1 MNGPWDREPP
11 TPPPARPP
19 SRLGLWLGLIAALGA
34 IVLALARAFPEAVTT
49 PQDWTQVAYSAG
61 LVVLVSAGLM
71 RSGRVLRPEHLRYA
85 ALWAGIIA
93 VLALGFAYR
102 DELEGVP
109 RHLQLAF
116 DTGEGVATADHEL
129 VIPQDEDGG
138 FMVVGRVNGQRVRFM
153 VDTGA
158 TDTVLSP
165 ADARRIGVDV
175 ASLRF
180 IREAETA
187 NGLGYGAPLV
197 ADSMQV
203 GPIGLSRFE
212 MVVNQAP
219 MSHSLLG
226 MSFLGRLD
234 SFQVQGRKLILR
246 WREADQRQP

>member
-11 TPPPARPP
+11 PPPPARPP

-93 VLALGFAYR
+93 VLALGFASR
-102 DELEGVP
+102 DELEGEP
-109 RHLQLAF
+109 RQLQLDY

-138 FMVVGRVNGQRVRFM
+138 FMVVGRVNGQRVRRAALLPNDM
-153 VDTGA
+153 LSVA
-158 TDTVLSP
+158 NVKYRVLFGIDLEP
-165 ADARRIGVDV
+165 EPLPDEKPQEPNDLPEIPLQRNLHPDV
-175 ASLRF
+175 YP
-180 IREAETA
+180 EAKTPP
-187 NGLGYGAPLV
+187 G
-197 ADSMQV
+197 
-203 GPIGLSRFE
+203 
-212 MVVNQAP
+212 
-219 MSHSLLG
+219 
-226 MSFLGRLD
+226 
-234 SFQVQGRKLILR
+234 
-246 WREADQRQP
+246 